1 MTTPKSRRK
10 KSTYVAFVLALV
22 FGPLGL
28 IYVSWQRAVIMSLLF
43 LAGVLLFPDEAVVVV
58 GLWLI
63 APASSVLAMSVMP
76 RRPPPAAAV
85 RSG

>member
-1 MTTPKSRRK
+1 M
-10 KSTYVAFVLALV
+10 F
-22 FGPLGL
+22 
-28 IYVSWQRAVIMSLLF
+28 LLF

-76 RRPPPAAAV
+76 RRQPPAAAV